1 MGEEIYCKNCGML
14 VTDLPHVCPEYNFPM
29 LLQLRKE
36 DVMIILKALICLRF
50 NSIEDVDR
58 VRVDNLI
65 NWLREQ
71 GEKEC

>member
-14 VTDLPHVCPEYNFPM
+14 VTDLPHVCPEHNFPM

-50 NSIEDVDR
+50 NSMEDVDR